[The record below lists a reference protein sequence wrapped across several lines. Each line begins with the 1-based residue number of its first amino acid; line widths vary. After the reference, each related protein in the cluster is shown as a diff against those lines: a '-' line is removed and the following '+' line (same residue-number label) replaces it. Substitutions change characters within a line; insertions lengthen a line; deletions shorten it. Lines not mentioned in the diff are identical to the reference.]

1 MEELQSTDILAHEI
15 LEDARKRAQ
24 KILKTAAAMAQS
36 KSTEWEQ
43 KTAETLDELR
53 TRYAERERIAAH
65 EVMTFLPIDKRR
77 AKTRKIEELLNAAV
91 ENWYSS
97 LSRERVLAL
106 LEHELVRRLAFC
118 DGFTNA
124 GTAYRVKIHRLDS
137 VEAKAILQEALSG
150 KPCIIEET
158 YSPSAYPVLILETG
172 DERIHASID
181 GTMDYFLSRRRVE
194 LTEALVGKA
203 ALEEDLC

>member
-24 KILKTAAAMAQS
+24 RILKTAADMAQS

-43 KTAETLDELR
+43 KTAETLTELR

-77 AKTRKIEELLNAAV
+77 AKARRVEELLNAAV
-91 ENWYSS
+91 ENWYAS

-118 DGFTNA
+118 EGFDDPKTTWCA
-124 GTAYRVKIHRLDS
+124 KIHGLNRT
-137 VEAKAILQEALSG
+137 EAQAILQEALPG
-150 KPCIIEET
+150 RKCAIEET
-158 YSPSAYPVLILETG
+158 YSPSAFPVLIMETK

-181 GTMDYFLSRRRVE
+181 ICVSYFLGRRRAE

>member
-24 KILKTAAAMAQS
+24 KILKTATDMAQS

-43 KTAETLDELR
+43 KTAETLEDLR
-53 TRYAERERIAAH
+53 TKYAERERVVAH

-77 AKTRKIEELLNAAV
+77 AKARKIEELLNAAV
-91 ENWYSS
+91 KSWYTE
-97 LSRERVLAL
+97 LGRERVLAL
-106 LEHELVRRLAFC
+106 LEHELLRRLAFC
-118 DGFTNA
+118 DGFA
-124 GTAYRVKIHRLDS
+124 DPKTAYSVKIYGLNKT
-137 VEAKAILQEALSG
+137 EAQAILQEALPG
-150 KPCIIEET
+150 RPCTIEEIHST
-158 YSPSAYPVLILETG
+158 SAYPGMVLETG
-172 DERIHASID
+172 NEWVRASID
-181 GTMDYFLSRRRVE
+181 GTMDYFLSRRRSE